1 MKNAKFWLNCYNPN
15 GELSTSSPFKT
26 FAEAKEEAEKIVAL
40 CNHAGFN
47 FKPMGINCWVTPR
60 MRKLVIEMR
69 GDYQLHLHNMKIAEM
84 ANYK

>member
-1 MKNAKFWLNCYNPN
+1 MENAKFWLNCYNHN
-15 GELSTSSPFKT
+15 GELVTSTPFNT
-26 FAEAKEEAEKIVAL
+26 FAEAKEEAEKMVAL
-40 CNHAGFN
+40 CNQAGFN

-84 ANYK
+84 ANY